1 MLLKFKLSQTTIY
14 LLLFG
19 VLLRFDASEQQAVDP
34 SRTLVCANSFN
45 SENRIDEQVRCR
57 TLDSKTTVDLEC
69 SLTKS
74 YKLNAFKHTRANVI
88 RSRLSI
94 SPPRLDLNET
104 VFLWDHVSIP
114 SKMNLPFR
122 GVKIHTFVGSFS
134 HLERELLFRAGD
146 KNEGDSDSSGNFS
159 MELSLGLFNDSY
171 SEVVLYNIKHDT
183 LYRLCAQVNESKLFN
198 HNATAI

>member
-1 MLLKFKLSQTTIY
+1 MLLKFKQSQTTIY
-14 LLLFG
+14 LLLLG
-19 VLLRFDASEQQAVDP
+19 VLLLFDASEQQAVDP

-45 SENRIDEQVRCR
+45 SEDRIDEQVRCR
-57 TLDSKTTVDLEC
+57 TLDAQTTVDLEC

-74 YKLNAFKHTRANVI
+74 YKLNAFKHTRATVI

-114 SKMNLPFR
+114 SEINPLFR
-122 GVKIHTFVGSFS
+122 GLKIHTLGRSFA
-134 HLERELLFRAGD
+134 HLERELLFGLE
-146 KNEGDSDSSGNFS
+146 KNEGGSDSSGNFS

-183 LYRLCAQVNESKLFN
+183 LYRLCAQVNESKLFI
-198 HNATAI
+198 HHATAI